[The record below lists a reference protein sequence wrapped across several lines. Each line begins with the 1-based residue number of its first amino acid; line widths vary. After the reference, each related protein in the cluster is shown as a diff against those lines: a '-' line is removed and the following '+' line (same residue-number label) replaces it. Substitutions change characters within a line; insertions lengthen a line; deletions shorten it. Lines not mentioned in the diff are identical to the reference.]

1 MITDSVLLYF
11 NWVIKKITVIVVTF
25 VMKNLNYG
33 KATVRNVVYWNKN
46 GLAIEKILSKL
57 KFNFW
62 YKIAPNR

>member
-1 MITDSVLLYF
+1 
-11 NWVIKKITVIVVTF
+11 
-25 VMKNLNYG
+25 MKNLNYG
-33 KATVRNVVYWNKN
+33 KETVRNVVHWNKN